1 MFRWQNYRLCVIA
14 IVTEPNVK
22 IKVIEYAIERF
33 TEAVNN

>member
-1 MFRWQNYRLCVIA
+1 MEEYVEERNNRVN
-14 IVTEPNVK
+14 NVK